1 MAVDETRMGGKMRD
15 TALGNYRIESG
26 MGKTGTIKWK

>member
-15 TALGNYRIESG
+15 TALENYRIE
-26 MGKTGTIKWK
+26 TGNGENRK